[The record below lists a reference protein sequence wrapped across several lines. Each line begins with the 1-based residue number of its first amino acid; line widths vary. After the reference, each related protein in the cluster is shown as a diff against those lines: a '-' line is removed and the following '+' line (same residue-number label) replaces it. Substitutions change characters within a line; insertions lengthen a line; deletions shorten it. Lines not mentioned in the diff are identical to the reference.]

1 VRLRAEPTIEK
12 ESEQKKP
19 AMTWTLTN
27 LVIEIVAGIVGGHAI
42 AAVAKE
48 HDLGARGHTVTG
60 ALGGAFSGY
69 FLQTLAALVVDS
81 TGDAYQGADQVTQW
95 FVQAATG
102 LVAGAILTMAIGF
115 AKHTIAQHRPER
127 G

>member
-1 VRLRAEPTIEK
+1 
-12 ESEQKKP
+12 
-19 AMTWTLTN
+19 MTWTLSN
-27 LVIEIVAGIVGGHAI
+27 LVIEIIAGIVGGHAI

-48 HDLGARGHTVTG
+48 HSFGALGHTIAG

-69 FLQTLAALVVDS
+69 FLQTLAALVVNS

-95 FVQAATG
+95 FIQAMTG

-115 AKHTIAQHRPER
+115 AKHTFAQHRLGR